1 MKTVKIKHII
11 FLKLFTLFIIFLQSN
26 CEPQGGKSLEEKI
39 TDPTQIEFLI
49 FARFYLPQPDACPPP
64 DQIPI
69 LEPGIHNINLEEGQ
83 SYIFDNR
90 ARLDMVD
97 NTDALSKQFTFKFQ
111 ENPGQDVKLTSL
123 ICITQGEF
131 NGNGDSGLDGQLE
144 SITIGLSSPKKTSN
158 RSSFFTRLTSIKG
171 SGNILLTTPTTFNP

>member
-90 ARLDMVD
+90 ARLDMI
-97 NTDALSKQFTFKFQ
+97 NITDALTKRFIFKFQ
-111 ENPGQDVKLTSL
+111 ENNGQDVSLTRL
-123 ICITQGEF
+123 TCIAGGELD
-131 NGNGDSGLDGQLE
+131 GSGDSGLSSQIE
-144 SITIGLSSPKKTSN
+144 SITLVLSSPSN
-158 RSSFFTRLTSIKG
+158 ASRYLFYVKLLSING
-171 SGNILLTTPTTFNP
+171 SGNIQLTTPSTFIQ